1 MAPTTR
7 DLLPECNDAG
17 LDLVSFQADWCAR
30 CLNLECNRSLGGKS
44 KFEARVSTWEE
55 RLFKN
60 PPRMSPDDPRFEKI
74 AAQKFITIDV
84 GRTPG
89 VSSAWVDPTDLVEP
103 AAQAPEPV
111 ATKPP
116 VATSVEAPAATV
128 QKDTGTPASASPPIR
143 LALGNAP
150 DQSGKILPSHPSAS
164 ISKRDPWA
172 SPLPSDTNETIVTPG
187 ASVKLRGSGV

>member
-7 DLLPECNDAG
+7 DMLPECNDAG
-17 LDLVSFQADWCAR
+17 LDLVSFQSDWCSR
-30 CLNLECNRSLGGKS
+30 CLNLECTRSLAGKT

-84 GRTPG
+84 GRTPS

-103 AAQAPEPV
+103 PAAAPAPI
-111 ATKPP
+111 ATLPQ
-116 VATSVEAPAATV
+116 VATSVEAPAPTV
-128 QKDTGTPASASPPIR
+128 QKDTGSPASAPLPVR

-150 DQSGKILPSHPSAS
+150 DQSGKTLPSPPSTS

-172 SPLPSDTNETIVTPG
+172 APSPSDTNETIVTPG